1 MSEIEVP
8 PPPPL
13 ISLHGECDWQ
23 LPLSLFE
30 SANLLKVLS
39 MHSRGA
45 IKRLILRRLQITDA
59 MKKLDPDELKALED
73 DELLDLYKFDPKNQ
87 EKKARKAANRRR
99 MLKGLAMELI
109 CASIIRHLDTPLKVT
124 ALAQPRDGK
133 PNSLAPRGEADISAD
148 YPKIPQSPKTPKI
161 LQPRDIKIIA
171 EVTAK
176 REVTTENFLT
186 QLDQGHTHAAD
197 EREKAPDSLIYCLVV
212 NGAQLHRDVR
222 LHELYRGY
230 LQQNELTPDGEIRI
244 VPMYSKDFSLIAGM
258 LSDRYRLDE
267 LYFKPDVLF
276 DALDAVCRGF
286 AEEELPENSMWVIHE
301 FMGVIFEYMR
311 NRTQDPGG
319 NLTLG

>member
-1 MSEIEVP
+1 MSEIAVP
-8 PPPPL
+8 PAPPL

-39 MHSRGA
+39 MHNRGS

-59 MKKLDPDELKALED
+59 MKKLDPDQLKALED
-73 DELLDLYKFDPKNQ
+73 DELLDLYKIDPKDPD
-87 EKKARKAANRRR
+87 KKARKAANRRR

-133 PNSLAPRGEADISAD
+133 PNSLAPPGEADISAD
-148 YPKIPQSPKTPKI
+148 YPKIPQSPKI
-161 LQPRDIKIIA
+161 LQSRDIKVIA

-176 REVTTENFLT
+176 RKVTTENFLT
-186 QLDQGHTHAAD
+186 QLRQGYKHAVE
-197 EREKAPDSLIYCLVV
+197 ERKKAPDSLIYCLLV
-212 NGAQLHRDVR
+212 NGARIHTDVR

-230 LQQNELTPDGEIRI
+230 LQQKELTPDGDIRI
-244 VPMYSKDFSLIAGM
+244 VPMYSKDFSFIAGM
-258 LSDRYRLDE
+258 LSDRYGLDE
-267 LYFKPDVLF
+267 LYFEPEVLF

-286 AEEELPENSMWVIHE
+286 AEEELPEKRMWVIHE
-301 FMGVIFEYMR
+301 FMGVIIEYMR
-311 NRTQDPGG
+311 NRPPGPGG
-319 NLTLG
+319 ELTLG